1 MRKAATISLMLLV
14 FFCGCASKPRGPIFD
29 ASRVQVEP
37 SKALIY
43 IIREDKFAGAAN
55 SWILADHG
63 MNLAVISSNTY
74 YAYSVEPGKVLFT
87 AALIVSPLYAPTSV
101 SRALFDA
108 VTAAQAINT
117 NSNLEFKALST
128 LDVKAGEIYYFKW
141 AVESKFSVGLIPSL
155 EKIDAAQGK
164 AELEGKLLAGKYEG

>member
-1 MRKAATISLMLLV
+1 MRKAATISLVLLV

-29 ASRVQVEP
+29 SSRVQVEP
-37 SKALIY
+37 SKALLY

-63 MNLAVISSNTY
+63 RNLAVVSSNTY

-87 AALIVSPLYAPTSV
+87 AALLVSPLYAPTDMIN
-101 SRALFDA
+101 ALFDA
-108 VTAAQAINT
+108 ATAAQALNT
-117 NSNLEFKALST
+117 NSNLEFKELSS

-141 AVESKFSVGLIPSL
+141 EVESKFAVGPIPSL
-155 EKIDAAQGK
+155 VKLDPAQGK
-164 AELEGKLLAGKYEG
+164 KELEGKLLAGKYEG